1 MNKIQQLSHAMIHYN
16 NGDPKR
22 IQHTTKVHA
31 YASLIGTGEGLDE
44 KTQFILESAALV
56 HDIGI
61 RASEKKYGHQ
71 NGKLQ
76 EQEGPA
82 VVRDL
87 LTSLG
92 GYTEEQID
100 RICWLVAHH
109 HTYHVCEDLDYQ
121 ILIEAD
127 FLVNLY
133 EDNESLE
140 SIQVVRKN
148 IFRTES
154 GLKMLDDMFGLLVPQ
169 QPSNPNAKAFDY
181 LENVA
186 FAATVCNKEGIVLY
200 QNAVARM
207 RDGDATGKNLYN
219 CHTKKSG
226 EKIRYMMETGQSNT
240 YETIHHGKHYFI
252 HHTPWFQEP
261 EGELSGLIELDIEI
275 PETHPTFN
283 RDKA

>member
-1 MNKIQQLSHAMIHYN
+1 MTKIEELALAMISYD

-31 YASLIGTGEGLDE
+31 YASLIGKCEGLDE
-44 KTQFILESAALV
+44 ENQFILESAALV

-61 RASEKKYGHQ
+61 RVSKKKYGHQ

-82 VVRDL
+82 VAREL
-87 LTSLG
+87 LTRLG
-92 GYTEEQID
+92 GYADRQIE

-133 EDNESLE
+133 EDRESADAVLA
-140 SIQVVRKN
+140 VRRR

-154 GLKMLDDMFGLLVPQ
+154 GTRMLDAMFG
-169 QPSNPNAKAFDY
+169 
-181 LENVA
+181 
-186 FAATVCNKEGIVLY
+186 
-200 QNAVARM
+200 
-207 RDGDATGKNLYN
+207 
-219 CHTKKSG
+219 
-226 EKIRYMMETGQSNT
+226 
-240 YETIHHGKHYFI
+240 
-252 HHTPWFQEP
+252 
-261 EGELSGLIELDIEI
+261 
-275 PETHPTFN
+275 
-283 RDKA
+283 

>member
-1 MNKIQQLSHAMIHYN
+1 MNKIEELDLAMIEYN

-31 YASLIGTGEGLDE
+31 YASLIGKCEGLDE
-44 KTQFILESAALV
+44 ETQFILESAALV

-61 RASEKKYGHQ
+61 RASEQKYGHQ

-82 VVRDL
+82 VARDL
-87 LTSLG
+87 LTRLG
-92 GYTEEQID
+92 GFTDCQIE

-133 EDNESLE
+133 EDNESPNA
-140 SIQVVRKN
+140 IRAVCKN

-154 GLKMLDDMFGLLVPQ
+154 GTRLLETM
-169 QPSNPNAKAFDY
+169 Y
-181 LENVA
+181 
-186 FAATVCNKEGIVLY
+186 GI
-200 QNAVARM
+200 N
-207 RDGDATGKNLYN
+207 G
-219 CHTKKSG
+219 
-226 EKIRYMMETGQSNT
+226 
-240 YETIHHGKHYFI
+240 
-252 HHTPWFQEP
+252 
-261 EGELSGLIELDIEI
+261 
-275 PETHPTFN
+275 
-283 RDKA
+283 